1 MLQGIKI
8 WLWSNGKR
16 SYGLSLDLHLDAC
29 SIIQIFGNPKKLR
42 MFIWTK
48 CFVSGKNF
56 SSLIHLTSS
65 VWRNW
70 KSYVQ
75 INRINFLGLG
85 IYVFNKFYCNSSNNI
100 VKTKLKK
107 IDTQHII
114 VKAEQFFSG
123 DPKILYYMRLSNYF
137 FLLNCKK
144 WWGHGGI
151 QFNVP
156 YWILLFS
163 LSIKTIY
170 NHPYIRAREKFLN
183 QKQRKWNQ
191 LNF

>member
-1 MLQGIKI
+1 MIILLFFLKFKPIRN
-8 WLWSNGKR
+8 L
-16 SYGLSLDLHLDAC
+16 YLDAC

-56 SSLIHLTSS
+56 SLLIHLTSS

-100 VKTKLKK
+100 VKTKLKLK
-107 IDTQHII
+107 KLTHSTSLWKLNNFPREILRFYTIWGSAII
-114 VKAEQFFSG
+114 SFF
-123 DPKILYYMRLSNYF
+123 
-137 FLLNCKK
+137 
-144 WWGHGGI
+144 
-151 QFNVP
+151 
-156 YWILLFS
+156 
-163 LSIKTIY
+163 
-170 NHPYIRAREKFLN
+170 
-183 QKQRKWNQ
+183 
-191 LNF
+191 